1 MTPNQYTDA
10 YKKLSDEN
18 LLLILDNKKDYQP
31 LAIETAI
38 HELNS
43 RQLTDKQIADT
54 RQINIDNK
62 NKKDQSDK
70 ILQERIDSAKKT
82 VDKAFTLLD
91 PFIEKTPERFV
102 RLICPVLGIVAIY
115 KFISNYSYIK
125 FALVES
131 STWEYSDLL
140 IFYDILFL
148 PIALVFLWKFKN
160 IGRILFS
167 FWLGINLIS
176 AVSLFLLLLN
186 RSNYDSPLNY
196 LMPQTDI
203 SVFLITIFLSGGL
216 LYYINKKNVRT
227 LFK

>member
-1 MTPNQYTDA
+1 MTPNQYTDI
-10 YKKLSDEN
+10 YKRLSDEK

-38 HELNS
+38 HELNT
-43 RQLTDKQIADT
+43 RQLTDKEISDA
-54 RQINIDNK
+54 RQNNIDKK

-70 ILQERIDSAKKT
+70 IVQDRIDSTKKT

-91 PFIEKTPERFV
+91 PFIEKTPERSV
-102 RLICPVLGIVAIY
+102 RQICLVLGIVTIF

-125 FALVES
+125 FVLVES

-148 PIALVFLWKFKN
+148 PIVLVFLWKLKN

-167 FWLGINLIS
+167 IWLSINLIS
-176 AVSLFLLLLN
+176 AVSLFLLLFN

-203 SVFLITIFLSGGL
+203 SVFLIMTFLSGGL
-216 LYYINKKNVRT
+216 LYYINKKEIRK